1 MAKRRRTHQGRYVVE
16 DDGERLYVGDDI
28 HEAFAM
34 MRTASMAAKMY
45 KLDEDEEG
53 TVQRILLAF
62 RRGLPMP
69 KVVPF

>member
-1 MAKRRRTHQGRYVVE
+1 
-16 DDGERLYVGDDI
+16 
-28 HEAFAM
+28 M